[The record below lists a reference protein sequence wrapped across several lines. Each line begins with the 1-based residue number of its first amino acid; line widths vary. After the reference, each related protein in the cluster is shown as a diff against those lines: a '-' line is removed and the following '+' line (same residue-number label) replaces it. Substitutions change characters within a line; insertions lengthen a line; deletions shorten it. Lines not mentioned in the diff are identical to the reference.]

1 MLGPLAAYDA
11 EGTELRL
18 GGPRQ
23 RAVLARLL
31 VARRQVVPLPRL
43 VADLWDGQ
51 ALPGDPE
58 GAVRTFVA
66 ALRRVLEPGRRPR
79 TAAKVLV
86 TEGPGYALRAA
97 VEDVDAWRF
106 ERAARAEEGAPALV
120 ETLEGALALWR
131 GPAYADVAGASW
143 ARAEA
148 ARLEGLRLHVVERA
162 AAALL
167 ARGGAA
173 RAVPDLEEFVAAHP
187 AREEGWRLL
196 ALALY
201 RSGRQ
206 AEALSA
212 VRRARRTLA
221 VALGL
226 EPGARLSRLEEDIL
240 RQAPHLDPAPEG
252 GGQVWARAA
261 EAYARALPA
270 ADRSR
275 LRTAAGLMRDV
286 AVTGGEGL
294 SAAREHRLAAVAEAR
309 RYGDPELTARVIGVY
324 DVPALW
330 TRSDD
335 PVRAARLVA
344 AAQDAL
350 RELPEEREAERA
362 RLLATVAVESRGA
375 AAGARSLRASREAEA
390 LARRLGDPGL
400 LVFALN
406 GVFVQSFAGAAGGT
420 GLAGG
425 GGAGASGTGS
435 GGAGFAGTGAGAL
448 GAGSGGAGVG
458 GTGAGASG
466 AGFGGAGSG
475 AAGAGALGAG
485 SGGAGF
491 AGTGAGASG
500 TGSGGAGSGGTGAGS
515 LGAGSGGAG
524 SGAAGAWAL
533 GAGCG
538 AAGAGALGAGS
549 GGAGFAGTGAGASG
563 TGSGGTGAGASG
575 ADGGQNGDVR
585 RDALGAELVAVAGAA
600 GLVPHEVLGLLVRMQ
615 ARCGLGDFAGAEGC
629 AAAADAL
636 AARHGLP
643 LVRVFT
649 TWFRALRASLA
660 GGGWEPYEEAV
671 ALLPGCGMPG
681 FATGLPA
688 LARLTVAVRQGEQP
702 PPDGDFGPYE
712 PWVRPLLGAY
722 GGAGE
727 REAAREALA
736 RVPQPPADH
745 LTGVLRGVAAEA
757 ARVLGTGP
765 GLGGLVGAGSGV
777 VALGAPGVR
786 ELQGLRG

>member
-1 MLGPLAAYDA
+1 MDLAVLGPLAAYDA

-131 GPAYADVAGASW
+131 GPAYADVATAPW

-309 RYGDPELTARVIGVY
+309 RYGDAELTARVIGVY

-425 GGAGASGTGS
+425 GGAGFG
-435 GGAGFAGTGAGAL
+435 GTGAGAL
-448 GAGSGGAGVG
+448 GAGSGGAGFA
-458 GTGAGASG
+458 GT
-466 AGFGGAGSG
+466 
-475 AAGAGALGAG
+475 GAGALGAG

-500 TGSGGAGSGGTGAGS
+500 TGSGGAGFAGTGAGS

-563 TGSGGTGAGASG
+563 TGSGGAGSGGTGAGASG
-575 ADGGQNGDVR
+575 ADGGQNGDVG

-702 PPDGDFGPYE
+702 PPEGDFGPYE

-745 LTGVLRGVAAEA
+745 LTGVLRGVVAEA

-765 GLGGLVGAGSGV
+765 GPGGLVGAGSGV
-777 VALGAPGVR
+777 VALGTPGVR
-786 ELQGLRG
+786 ELQDLRG

>member
-1 MLGPLAAYDA
+1 MVDLAVLGPLAAYGA
-11 EGTELRL
+11 GRTELPL

-43 VADLWDGQ
+43 VADLWDGE
-51 ALPGDPE
+51 ALPRDPE

-79 TAAKVLV
+79 TAAKLLV

-97 VEDVDAWRF
+97 VDDVDAWRF
-106 ERAARAEEGAPALV
+106 ERAARADEAAPALV

-131 GPAYADVAGASW
+131 GPAFADVAAAPW

-148 ARLEGLRLHVVERA
+148 ARLESLRLHVVERA
-162 AAALL
+162 AGALL

-173 RAVPDLEEFVAAHP
+173 RAVPDLEEFVATHP

-206 AEALSA
+206 ADALSA
-212 VRRARRTLA
+212 LRRARRTLD
-221 VALGL
+221 VRLGV
-226 EPGARLSRLEEDIL
+226 EPGARLSRLEQDIL

-261 EAYARALPA
+261 EAYTRALPV

-275 LRTAAGLMRDV
+275 LRTAAALMRDV

-294 SAAREHRLAAVAEAR
+294 STAREHRLAAVAEAR
-309 RYGDPELTARVIGVY
+309 RYGDAELTARVIGVY

-344 AAQDAL
+344 AAEDVL
-350 RELPEEREAERA
+350 RELPPEREAERA

-375 AAGARSLRASREAEA
+375 AAGARSLRAAREAEA

-400 LVFALN
+400 LAFALN
-406 GVFVQSFAGAAGGT
+406 GAFVQSFARAPGG
-420 GLAGG
+420 AGG
-425 GGAGASGTGS
+425 GPGRARAGGD
-435 GGAGFAGTGAGAL
+435 AG
-448 GAGSGGAGVG
+448 
-458 GTGAGASG
+458 
-466 AGFGGAGSG
+466 
-475 AAGAGALGAG
+475 
-485 SGGAGF
+485 
-491 AGTGAGASG
+491 
-500 TGSGGAGSGGTGAGS
+500 
-515 LGAGSGGAG
+515 
-524 SGAAGAWAL
+524 
-533 GAGCG
+533 
-538 AAGAGALGAGS
+538 
-549 GGAGFAGTGAGASG
+549 
-563 TGSGGTGAGASG
+563 
-575 ADGGQNGDVR
+575 

-600 GLVPHEVLGLLVRMQ
+600 GLVPHEVLGLLVRTQ
-615 ARCGLGDFAGAEGC
+615 ARCGLGDFAGAEEC

-636 AARHGLP
+636 AARHELP

-649 TWFRALRASLA
+649 TWFRALRASLS

-688 LARLTVAVRQGEQP
+688 LARLTVALRSGQQPAGE
-702 PPDGDFGPYE
+702 GVFGPYE
-712 PWVRPLLGAY
+712 PWVRPLLDAY
-722 GGAGE
+722 GGAGRAE
-727 REAAREALA
+727 VARAVAAAPEPPGDHLTEVLRGLTALA
-736 RVPQPPADH
+736 RQLV
-745 LTGVLRGVAAEA
+745 GEA
-757 ARVLGTGP
+757 GSGGP
-765 GLGGLVGAGSGV
+765 TGLVGAGSGV
-777 VALGAPGVR
+777 VALEIPAAGGA
-786 ELQGLRG
+786 RGGRAH

>member
-1 MLGPLAAYDA
+1 MADLAVLGPLAAYDA

-97 VEDVDAWRF
+97 VGDVDAWRF

-131 GPAYADVAGASW
+131 GPAYADVAGAPW

-309 RYGDPELTARVIGVY
+309 RYGDAELTARVIGVY

-375 AAGARSLRASREAEA
+375 AAGARSLRAAREAEA

-425 GGAGASGTGS
+425 GGAE
-435 GGAGFAGTGAGAL
+435 F
-448 GAGSGGAGVG
+448 G

-466 AGFGGAGSG
+466 T
-475 AAGAGALGAG
+475 GAGAVGAG

-500 TGSGGAGSGGTGAGS
+500 TGSGGA
-515 LGAGSGGAG
+515 
-524 SGAAGAWAL
+524 
-533 GAGCG
+533 
-538 AAGAGALGAGS
+538 
-549 GGAGFAGTGAGASG
+549 
-563 TGSGGTGAGASG
+563 GSGGTGAGASG

-702 PPDGDFGPYE
+702 PADGDFGPYE

-727 REAAREALA
+727 RKAAREALA
-736 RVPQPPADH
+736 RVPQSPADH

-765 GLGGLVGAGSGV
+765 GPGGLVGAGSGV
-777 VALGAPGVR
+777 VALGAPGAR
-786 ELQGLRG
+786 ELLGLRG

>member
-1 MLGPLAAYDA
+1 MDLAVLGPLAAYDA

-131 GPAYADVAGASW
+131 GPAYADVATAPW

-435 GGAGFAGTGAGAL
+435 GGAGSGGAGFAGTGAGAL
-448 GAGSGGAGVG
+448 GAGFA

-466 AGFGGAGSG
+466 AGSGATGAGASGAGSG
-475 AAGAGALGAG
+475 ATGAGASGAG

-500 TGSGGAGSGGTGAGS
+500 TGSGGA
-515 LGAGSGGAG
+515 
-524 SGAAGAWAL
+524 
-533 GAGCG
+533 
-538 AAGAGALGAGS
+538 
-549 GGAGFAGTGAGASG
+549 
-563 TGSGGTGAGASG
+563 GSGGTGAGASG

-745 LTGVLRGVAAEA
+745 LTGVLRGVVAEA

-765 GLGGLVGAGSGV
+765 GPGGLVGAGSGV
-777 VALGAPGVR
+777 VALGTPGVR

>member
-1 MLGPLAAYDA
+1 MDLAVLGPLAAYDA

-131 GPAYADVAGASW
+131 GPAYADVATAPW

-309 RYGDPELTARVIGVY
+309 RYGDAELTARVIGVY

-435 GGAGFAGTGAGAL
+435 GDAGSGGTGAGAL

-466 AGFGGAGSG
+466 AGSGGAGSG

-500 TGSGGAGSGGTGAGS
+500 TGSGGAGSGGTGAG
-515 LGAGSGGAG
+515 
-524 SGAAGAWAL
+524 
-533 GAGCG
+533 
-538 AAGAGALGAGS
+538 
-549 GGAGFAGTGAGASG
+549 
-563 TGSGGTGAGASG
+563 ASG
-575 ADGGQNGDVR
+575 ADGGQNGDVG

-745 LTGVLRGVAAEA
+745 LTGVLRGVVAEA

-765 GLGGLVGAGSGV
+765 GPGGLVGAGSGV
-777 VALGAPGVR
+777 VALGAPGAR

>member
-1 MLGPLAAYDA
+1 MVDLTVLGPLAAYDA

-131 GPAYADVAGASW
+131 GPAYADVATAPW

-221 VALGL
+221 DALGL

-309 RYGDPELTARVIGVY
+309 RYGDAELTARVIGVY

-406 GVFVQSFAGAAGGT
+406 GVFVQSFAGATGGT

-425 GGAGASGTGS
+425 GGAG
-435 GGAGFAGTGAGAL
+435 L
-448 GAGSGGAGVG
+448 G
-458 GTGAGASG
+458 GTGAAAS
-466 AGFGGAGSG
+466 
-475 AAGAGALGAG
+475 
-485 SGGAGF
+485 GAGF

-500 TGSGGAGSGGTGAGS
+500 
-515 LGAGSGGAG
+515 
-524 SGAAGAWAL
+524 
-533 GAGCG
+533 
-538 AAGAGALGAGS
+538 
-549 GGAGFAGTGAGASG
+549 
-563 TGSGGTGAGASG
+563 
-575 ADGGQNGDVR
+575 ADGGRNGDVG
-585 RDALGAELVAVAGAA
+585 RDALGAELVSVAGAA

-688 LARLTVAVRQGEQP
+688 LARLTVAVRQGEHP

-745 LTGVLRGVAAEA
+745 LTGVLRGVVAEA

-765 GLGGLVGAGSGV
+765 GPGGLVGAGSGV
-777 VALGAPGVR
+777 VALGAPGAR

>member
-1 MLGPLAAYDA
+1 MDLAVLGPLAAYDA

-43 VADLWDGQ
+43 VADLWDGL

-309 RYGDPELTARVIGVY
+309 RYGDAELTARVIGVY

-425 GGAGASGTGS
+425 GGAG
-435 GGAGFAGTGAGAL
+435 F
-448 GAGSGGAGVG
+448 G
-458 GTGAGASG
+458 GTGAGAS
-466 AGFGGAGSG
+466 
-475 AAGAGALGAG
+475 
-485 SGGAGF
+485 
-491 AGTGAGASG
+491 
-500 TGSGGAGSGGTGAGS
+500 
-515 LGAGSGGAG
+515 GAGSGGAG

-563 TGSGGTGAGASG
+563 
-575 ADGGQNGDVR
+575 ADGGQNGDVG

-712 PWVRPLLGAY
+712 PWVLPLLGAY

-745 LTGVLRGVAAEA
+745 LTGVLRGVVAEA

-765 GLGGLVGAGSGV
+765 GPGGLVGAGSGV

>member
-1 MLGPLAAYDA
+1 MVVDLAVLGPLAAYDA

-309 RYGDPELTARVIGVY
+309 RYGDAELTARVIGVY

-420 GLAGG
+420 GLAGSG
-425 GGAGASGTGS
+425 GAGFAGTGAGASGAGSGGAGSGAAGAGALGAGS
-435 GGAGFAGTGAGAL
+435 GGAGFAGTGAGAS
-448 GAGSGGAGVG
+448 GAGS
-458 GTGAGASG
+458 
-466 AGFGGAGSG
+466 GGAGSG
-475 AAGAGALGAG
+475 AAGAWALGAG

-500 TGSGGAGSGGTGAGS
+500 TGSGGAGSGGTGAG
-515 LGAGSGGAG
+515 
-524 SGAAGAWAL
+524 
-533 GAGCG
+533 
-538 AAGAGALGAGS
+538 
-549 GGAGFAGTGAGASG
+549 
-563 TGSGGTGAGASG
+563 ASG
-575 ADGGQNGDVR
+575 ADGGQNGDVG

-765 GLGGLVGAGSGV
+765 GPVGLVGAGSGV

>member
-1 MLGPLAAYDA
+1 MADLAVLGPLAAYDA

-97 VEDVDAWRF
+97 VGDVDAWRF

-131 GPAYADVAGASW
+131 GPAYADVAGAPW

-309 RYGDPELTARVIGVY
+309 RYGDAELTARVIGVY

-375 AAGARSLRASREAEA
+375 AAGARSLRAAREAEA

-420 GLAGG
+420 GRRGRRGG
-425 GGAGASGTGS
+425 G
-435 GGAGFAGTGAGAL
+435 
-448 GAGSGGAGVG
+448 
-458 GTGAGASG
+458 
-466 AGFGGAGSG
+466 
-475 AAGAGALGAG
+475 
-485 SGGAGF
+485 
-491 AGTGAGASG
+491 
-500 TGSGGAGSGGTGAGS
+500 
-515 LGAGSGGAG
+515 
-524 SGAAGAWAL
+524 
-533 GAGCG
+533 
-538 AAGAGALGAGS
+538 
-549 GGAGFAGTGAGASG
+549 
-563 TGSGGTGAGASG
+563 
-575 ADGGQNGDVR
+575 R
-585 RDALGAELVAVAGAA
+585 
-600 GLVPHEVLGLLVRMQ
+600 
-615 ARCGLGDFAGAEGC
+615 
-629 AAAADAL
+629 
-636 AARHGLP
+636 
-643 LVRVFT
+643 
-649 TWFRALRASLA
+649 
-660 GGGWEPYEEAV
+660 
-671 ALLPGCGMPG
+671 
-681 FATGLPA
+681 
-688 LARLTVAVRQGEQP
+688 
-702 PPDGDFGPYE
+702 
-712 PWVRPLLGAY
+712 
-722 GGAGE
+722 
-727 REAAREALA
+727 
-736 RVPQPPADH
+736 
-745 LTGVLRGVAAEA
+745 
-757 ARVLGTGP
+757 
-765 GLGGLVGAGSGV
+765 
-777 VALGAPGVR
+777 
-786 ELQGLRG
+786 

>member
-1 MLGPLAAYDA
+1 MDLAVLGPLAAYDA

-131 GPAYADVAGASW
+131 GPAYADVATAPW

-309 RYGDPELTARVIGVY
+309 RYGDAELTARVIGVY

-406 GVFVQSFAGAAGGT
+406 GVFVQSFAGATGGT

-425 GGAGASGTGS
+425 GGAGFGGT
-435 GGAGFAGTGAGAL
+435 GTGAS
-448 GAGSGGAGVG
+448 GAGSGGA
-458 GTGAGASG
+458 
-466 AGFGGAGSG
+466 
-475 AAGAGALGAG
+475 
-485 SGGAGF
+485 
-491 AGTGAGASG
+491 
-500 TGSGGAGSGGTGAGS
+500 
-515 LGAGSGGAG
+515 
-524 SGAAGAWAL
+524 
-533 GAGCG
+533 
-538 AAGAGALGAGS
+538 
-549 GGAGFAGTGAGASG
+549 
-563 TGSGGTGAGASG
+563 GSGGTGAGASG
-575 ADGGQNGDVR
+575 ADGGRNGDVG
-585 RDALGAELVAVAGAA
+585 RDALGAELIAVAGAA

-688 LARLTVAVRQGEQP
+688 LARLTVAVRQGEHP

-722 GGAGE
+722 GGAAEREAAREALARVPQPRE

-745 LTGVLRGVAAEA
+745 LTGVLRGLVAEA

-765 GLGGLVGAGSGV
+765 GPGGLMGAGSGV
-777 VALGAPGVR
+777 VALGAPGTR

>member
-97 VEDVDAWRF
+97 VGDVDAWRF

-131 GPAYADVAGASW
+131 GPAYADVAGAPW

-309 RYGDPELTARVIGVY
+309 RYGDAELTARVIGVY

-375 AAGARSLRASREAEA
+375 AAGARSLRAAREAEA

-425 GGAGASGTGS
+425 GGAE
-435 GGAGFAGTGAGAL
+435 F
-448 GAGSGGAGVG
+448 G

-466 AGFGGAGSG
+466 T
-475 AAGAGALGAG
+475 GAGAVGAG

-500 TGSGGAGSGGTGAGS
+500 TGSGGA
-515 LGAGSGGAG
+515 
-524 SGAAGAWAL
+524 
-533 GAGCG
+533 
-538 AAGAGALGAGS
+538 
-549 GGAGFAGTGAGASG
+549 
-563 TGSGGTGAGASG
+563 GSGGTGAGASG

-702 PPDGDFGPYE
+702 PADGDFGPYE

-727 REAAREALA
+727 RKAAREALA
-736 RVPQPPADH
+736 RVPQSPADH

-765 GLGGLVGAGSGV
+765 GPGGLVGAGSGV
-777 VALGAPGVR
+777 VALGAPGAR
-786 ELQGLRG
+786 ELLGLRG